1 MNPNKSL
8 RNLIEAKDTRVS
20 DYLADIETA
29 ILGLE
34 RSAKKV
40 RDLLEEDDGEFVP
53 SRVLQVMDRID
64 RSIDDLK
71 KDHNI

>member
-64 RSIDDLK
+64 RGIDDLK

>member
-34 RSAKKV
+34 RAAKKV
-40 RDLLEEDDGEFVP
+40 RDLLEEDDGDFVP

-64 RSIDDLK
+64 RGIDDLK

>member
-34 RSAKKV
+34 RAAKKV

-64 RSIDDLK
+64 RGIDDLK